1 MGEVWECGA
10 RRNLQAQGWR
20 VGAMEGGRREA
31 REAAGRKDGG
41 REAVVGEVVER
52 TQPFCE
58 WLEPSV
64 GEEVWPGAV
73 VGWEEVLGV
82 AGRGVGPVMI
92 VVGQLVGSRNE
103 GAGLAVVVQVEIPVG
118 EVLREEAAVEALVVD
133 AGREMG

>member
-1 MGEVWECGA
+1 
-10 RRNLQAQGWR
+10 
-20 VGAMEGGRREA
+20 VGAIEGGRREA
-31 REAAGRKDGG
+31 REAVARKDGG

-52 TQPFCE
+52 TQPFWE
-58 WLEPSV
+58 GLEPSV
-64 GEEVWPGAV
+64 GGEVWPGAV
-73 VGWEEVLGV
+73 VGWEVEVLGV

-133 AGREMG
+133 AGRGMG